1 MYMYMYIYIYIRIRV
16 IEYVWPKQGFE
27 QGEILFIPDL
37 DGQLT
42 GNPGWKRCEHTHTH
56 IKKNPMRSMSFLW
69 FSYENP
75 RNTLWE
81 LYENPGWKPRLKP
94 DENTWIS
101 YENPMDFL
109 LKTAGC
115 SMELSQPRH
124 AGRRVEV
131 FPAMASS
138 KGQEVV
144 AALAVERIGP
154 IWIFH
159 RTRVS
164 LIGYLNI
171 TISAFLNK
179 VEPLILMDFEWFWW
193 RFNMVEPF
201 LDA

>member
-1 MYMYMYIYIYIRIRV
+1 MT
-16 IEYVWPKQGFE
+16 K
-27 QGEILFIPDL
+27 
-37 DGQLT
+37 T
-42 GNPGWKRCEHTHTH
+42 GLRTRGDPVYPRPGWTIDRKTQAENAVNTHTH
-56 IKKNPMRSMSFLW
+56 IKKNPMSFLW

-171 TISAFLNK
+171 TIKQGRTPNFDGFWW
-179 VEPLILMDFEWFWW
+179 ILMTI
-193 RFNMVEPF
+193 
-201 LDA
+201 